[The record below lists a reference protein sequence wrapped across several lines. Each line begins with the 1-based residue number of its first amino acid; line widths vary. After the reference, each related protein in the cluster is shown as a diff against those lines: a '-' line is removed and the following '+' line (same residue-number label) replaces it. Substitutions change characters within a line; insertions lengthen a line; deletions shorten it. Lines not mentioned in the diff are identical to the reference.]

1 MRFSIWSLLQSKR
14 IKRIDEPIS
23 ETDFHLEFAAIE
35 TGDNSILIPKAKTD
49 TYITISYV
57 KGGPVILV
65 LNDIAGEPIIG
76 EKITYTLNSGDSV
89 DDETDMYGHV
99 YINGLSGENK
109 ITAIVCDTKNY
120 NIL

>member
-1 MRFSIWSLLQSKR
+1 M
-14 IKRIDEPIS
+14 
-23 ETDFHLEFAAIE
+23 
-35 TGDNSILIPKAKTD
+35 
-49 TYITISYV
+49 
-57 KGGPVILV
+57 LV
-65 LNDIAGEPIIG
+65 LNDIAGELIIG